1 MEAVIERRRR
11 PTLRDIAE
19 DTGLSSA
26 AVSYALRGLHV
37 PAETQARVRESALRL
52 GYQADPI
59 ARALASGRT
68 GTVGVLCGSLT
79 DPWQQEVAA
88 ALGRALLGAGR
99 NALTVDAGNEPA
111 HEAELARRLVDQ
123 RVDAVIVLPVDP
135 LASHW
140 VETAGLVPV
149 VAVGDGLPE
158 AATAGE
164 VVFDNVTGVTDGLR
178 QLAGHGHTRV
188 TVLTP
193 TDRATPD
200 RPAEQVVQRVA
211 AELGLIAR
219 LRTAPHDLD
228 GAAAVVRDALRGDA
242 PPTAFLCLAD
252 AIAFGVYAA
261 AGELGLR
268 VPDDVSVLG
277 YDDQPVSRLLDPPL
291 SSYRWPLTELVE
303 HVVRC
308 VLAAIDDGAHRDR
321 VVIVPTPMPRRSVA
335 APRRHPSLA

>member
-1 MEAVIERRRR
+1 MAERRRR

-37 PAETQARVRESALRL
+37 PAPTQARVRESAHRL
-52 GYQADPI
+52 GYHADPI

-79 DPWQQEVAA
+79 DPWQQSVAA

-99 NALTVDAGNEPA
+99 NALTVDAGNDPA

-135 LASHW
+135 LAPHW
-140 VETAGLVPV
+140 AEIAGQAPV

-158 AATAGE
+158 VATACE

-193 TDRATPD
+193 TDRATAD
-200 RPAEQVVQRVA
+200 RPAEQVVQLVA
-211 AELGLIAR
+211 AELGLTAQ

-228 GAAAVVRDALRGDA
+228 SATEVALEELRAAD

-261 AGELGLR
+261 AAELGLQ
-268 VPDDVSVLG
+268 VPADVSVIG
-277 YDDQPVSRLLDPPL
+277 YDDQPVSRLLSPPL
-291 SSYRWPLTELVE
+291 SSYRWPLAELVE
-303 HVVRC
+303 AVVTC
-308 VLAAIDDGAHRDR
+308 TVAAIDEDR
-321 VVIVPTPMPRRSVA
+321 HGDRTVIVPAPMPRQSVA
-335 APRRHPSLA
+335 GPARP